1 MPGQDQLLTAKQV
14 AERLQ
19 ITEAWVHEA
28 ARNGDL
34 PYIEIGRYRR
44 FEQADIDE
52 WIASKRKRRTP

>member
-1 MPGQDQLLTAKQV
+1 MPHQELLLTAKDV

-28 ARNGDL
+28 ARTGDL
-34 PYIEIGRYRR
+34 PSIQIGRFRR

-52 WIASKRKRRTP
+52 WIASKRTRRG